1 MDMPFIEPTLRPFC
15 KSDILGF
22 NPGQIGVYGLLRD
35 KQWIFIGKG
44 DIRIRLLAHLNGD
57 NEDVSRE
64 QPSHWVAEITDDYL
78 KRELELIKEYQP
90 LCNG

>member
-1 MDMPFIEPTLRPFC
+1 MDLSVKVI
-15 KSDILGF
+15 
-22 NPGQIGVYGLLRD
+22 Q
-35 KQWIFIGKG
+35 
-44 DIRIRLLAHLNGD
+44 IRLLAHLNGD